1 MYAIELSLEC
11 YHTWCMVRTEIIGS
25 FQDWI
30 SRARKKRDISF
41 RLPVVRSTLRVRV
54 ERERVA
60 LRVVRKRHAC
70 AADALLP

>member
-1 MYAIELSLEC
+1 MLPGVWL
-11 YHTWCMVRTEIIGS
+11 RTEIIGGH
-25 FQDWI
+25 FKI
-30 SRARKKRDISF
+30 GFRAREKRDISF

-70 AADALLP
+70 AADALLELCYHKYQGT